1 MTEEVLGNE
10 PSATEAEPK
19 GEVSPVEQEAME
31 QGWVPKDEF
40 QGEEHKWVDAGEFIR
55 RGELFKKIE
64 HQSHELKEVRKALQ
78 GFKEHYT
85 KVKETEYNRALKE
98 LKAEFKHAT
107 REGEFDR
114 ADQLE
119 AEIEAVEQEATEVR
133 KEVEAATREQTVH
146 PEFADWTAKNSWYLS
161 QPHMKIFADNEG
173 TKLAR
178 QGLTPS
184 EVLKRVEAEVRKEFP
199 TKFKNPN
206 QDRPGAVEGTTN
218 RGITRGAKDSFQ
230 LNEQQERV
238 MNNLVRQ
245 GVLTKEEYVADLKKQ
260 LGVK

>member
-1 MTEEVLGNE
+1 MSEEIQGESTESKEY
-10 PSATEAEPK
+10 
-19 GEVSPVEQEAME
+19 SPVEQEAME
-31 QGWVPKDEF
+31 QGWVPKEEF

-64 HQSHELKEVRKALQ
+64 HQSNELKEVRKALH

-85 KVKETEYNRALKE
+85 KVKETEYKRALAE
-98 LKAEFKHAT
+98 LKAEFKLAT

-119 AEIEAVEQEATEVR
+119 AEIEAVEQEAVEVR
-133 KEVEAATREQTVH
+133 KQVEAVTQEKQIH
-146 PEFADWTAKNSWYLS
+146 PEFAEWTARNTWYTNQS
-161 QPHMKIFADNEG
+161 HMRVFADDVG
-173 TKLAR
+173 AKLAQ
-178 QGLTPS
+178 QGLSPS

-206 QDRPGAVEGTTN
+206 QDRPGSVESTN
-218 RGITRGAKDSFQ
+218 SRGSTRAGKDSFQ
-230 LNEQQERV
+230 LSEQEERV

-245 GVLTKEEYVADLKKQ
+245 GVLTKAEYIADLKAQRGEK
-260 LGVK
+260 